1 MHSTACLFSLSP
13 ADLRSSISAALSV
26 AHAIAPAAFGDPAV
40 GHPADGDVVHAEDT
54 QPLASP
60 MRKVVVSMR
69 GYLEE
74 ITN

>member
-1 MHSTACLFSLSP
+1 MHSTACLCSLSP

-26 AHAIAPAAFGDPAV
+26 AHAIAPAAFGYPAV
-40 GHPADGDVVHAEDT
+40 GHPADGDAVHAEDT